1 MGYFLLYESML
12 DTVRAALQF
21 TIRQQRER
29 VEHQP
34 PVYDVGQDSSVCVC
48 RLVRLSIV
56 SLICVSR
63 QVLYARDKWLV
74 PGGVIMPDKAT
85 LHICAI
91 EDEEYKHEKMGC
103 KSHMLKPRPNLQILG
118 PRSGRVDLQI

>member
-1 MGYFLLYESML
+1 MCPL
-12 DTVRAALQF
+12 
-21 TIRQQRER
+21 
-29 VEHQP
+29 
-34 PVYDVGQDSSVCVC
+34 
-48 RLVRLSIV
+48 
-56 SLICVSR
+56 

-103 KSHMLKPRPNLQILG
+103 KSHAGMVKPHLLHLQIC
-118 PRSGRVDLQI
+118 RSE

>member
-1 MGYFLLYESML
+1 MCPL
-12 DTVRAALQF
+12 
-21 TIRQQRER
+21 
-29 VEHQP
+29 
-34 PVYDVGQDSSVCVC
+34 
-48 RLVRLSIV
+48 
-56 SLICVSR
+56 

-103 KSHMLKPRPNLQILG
+103 KSHAGMVKPHLCISKSVARSRPKLDSIAAGLLAVLALSLSTG
-118 PRSGRVDLQI
+118 